1 MLAKVP
7 SRLAFAFG
15 FILIPFLL
23 QNSVVFMHGSFVV
36 TGCRSRRRR
45 PVDGVPYSM
54 VVYRTYSPS
63 CIFAVVRDGTGII
76 VADEWKGM
84 YDGCYGSLVVEG
96 DVVFCTRR

>member
-7 SRLAFAFG
+7 SPPGVALG

-23 QNSVVFMHGSFVV
+23 KNSVVFRCRYFVEV
-36 TGCRSRRRR
+36 WCC
-45 PVDGVPYSM
+45 PADDGMPFPM
-54 VVYRTYSPS
+54 VVNRSYFSS
-63 CIFAVVRDGTGII
+63 SIFAVVRDGTGII

-84 YDGCYGSLVVEG
+84 YDGCYGSFVVEG